1 MDTVDEIKRQ
11 LKCAAGLINDVTNYE
26 EEIGKISGQEAEKR
40 RESTNKLLAEIE
52 EAIDVAVLEDLMKRM
67 GTQQEDSN

>member
-1 MDTVDEIKRQ
+1 M
-11 LKCAAGLINDVTNYE
+11 
-26 EEIGKISGQEAEKR
+26 
-40 RESTNKLLAEIE
+40 LAEIE